1 MKFLYDTF
9 SSLAMICSIWIGM
22 LIFVIILK
30 TIIKHVFDSSL
41 DIHAEAT
48 GLVYIGIFA
57 ILSGIITMVI
67 KGIAL

>member
-9 SSLAMICSIWIGM
+9 SSLTMICSIWIGM
-22 LIFVIILK
+22 LIFLIIIK
-30 TIIKHVFDSSL
+30 TIFKHVLDSSL

-48 GLVYIGIFA
+48 GLVYIGILC
-57 ILSGIITMVI
+57 ILSGIITMLI